1 MCNKELK
8 NISKWSCYWSNHVSR
23 HLAGRRPLEFKKFK
37 IWTCGS
43 LWGSQSKIYCLD
55 FLWCNFS
62 LLRSLEKMYLIILR
76 SKLKINKSFSP
87 INWSHCCLLDAFY
100 KGTKRTCKRYLWS
113 WWCTQWIVLLLQN
126 LLCSTMNLSVTCNQV
141 EQV

>member
-1 MCNKELK
+1 VIK
-8 NISKWSCYWSNHVSR
+8 NWKISPNDLVIGQIMSVGTLQEEGHWN
-23 HLAGRRPLEFKKFK
+23 
-37 IWTCGS
+37 
-43 LWGSQSKIYCLD
+43 SK
-55 FLWCNFS
+55 N
-62 LLRSLEKMYLIILR
+62 LRSGHVGLFEEANLRYIVWTFCDVTFHFCGLWRKMYLIILR

>member
-1 MCNKELK
+1 MINNWKILPNDLVIGQIMSVGTLQEEGHWNSK
-8 NISKWSCYWSNHVSR
+8 NLRSGHVGLFEEANLR
-23 HLAGRRPLEFKKFK
+23 
-37 IWTCGS
+37 
-43 LWGSQSKIYCLD
+43 YCLD

-62 LLRSLEKMYLIILR
+62 LLRSLEKDVLIILR

-100 KGTKRTCKRYLWS
+100 KGTKGLVKLVVHPVN
-113 WWCTQWIVLLLQN
+113 CTSPPKLAVFNHEFISN
-126 LLCSTMNLSVTCNQV
+126 MYQV

>member
-1 MCNKELK
+1 MCDKELK

-100 KGTKRTCKRYLWS
+100 KGTKGLVRDTCEAGGAPSELYFSSKT
-113 WWCTQWIVLLLQN
+113 CCVQPWIYQ
-126 LLCSTMNLSVTCNQV
+126 
-141 EQV
+141 